1 MKVLFSIRNKEIYNY
16 HESVIESLSRNGHK
30 IHLVFSENKNRN
42 NKIFTIDPN
51 PIERIKN
58 LENVTFEFLNPRRNF
73 IQKFNFNFRE
83 IINYLNY
90 YNEPY
95 QKYNQHSFY
104 QKRWEKPL
112 PIIFRFIL
120 TKLKI
125 GKISIF
131 RKILRLLSS
140 LFELISGFPK
150 THIKIISDFSP
161 DIIIGT
167 PCNLRFSEEIDFIK
181 YGKNKNIHTI
191 ISVLSWDNLTTKGVF
206 AITPDEFFAWNQT
219 HKDEL
224 MEFHNID
231 SEIITICGSPFFD
244 KWFEDKFES
253 FNDAEFEKLFN
264 IKNDQSYLLYLGSS
278 KNLGKYD
285 ESIVDEL
292 LSKIININNKKNKKL
307 VLLIKPHSTN
317 NDFLGKY
324 VNDPYI
330 RIWNSNFDWVKEQ
343 SLFRYTLRNAK
354 LSIGLN
360 TTAMIDSVINDC
372 QVISIIHNKLKNE
385 PTHLAIHFKTII
397 DSEIY
402 ELINSLD
409 DFEFQIDN
417 LIRNQSK
424 FKNNRNIFLSK
435 FVRPCG
441 LELNVGEVTRKKIEK
456 KIKNLS

>member
-161 DIIIGT
+161 DVIIGT
-167 PCNLRFSEEIDFIK
+167 PCNLRFSEEIDFI
-181 YGKNKNIHTI
+181 
-191 ISVLSWDNLTTKGVF
+191 
-206 AITPDEFFAWNQT
+206 
-219 HKDEL
+219 
-224 MEFHNID
+224 
-231 SEIITICGSPFFD
+231 
-244 KWFEDKFES
+244 
-253 FNDAEFEKLFN
+253 
-264 IKNDQSYLLYLGSS
+264 
-278 KNLGKYD
+278 
-285 ESIVDEL
+285 
-292 LSKIININNKKNKKL
+292 
-307 VLLIKPHSTN
+307 
-317 NDFLGKY
+317 
-324 VNDPYI
+324 
-330 RIWNSNFDWVKEQ
+330 
-343 SLFRYTLRNAK
+343 
-354 LSIGLN
+354 
-360 TTAMIDSVINDC
+360 
-372 QVISIIHNKLKNE
+372 
-385 PTHLAIHFKTII
+385 HL
-397 DSEIY
+397 
-402 ELINSLD
+402 
-409 DFEFQIDN
+409 
-417 LIRNQSK
+417 
-424 FKNNRNIFLSK
+424 
-435 FVRPCG
+435 
-441 LELNVGEVTRKKIEK
+441 
-456 KIKNLS
+456 